1 MRERGRRGKLN
12 NLRREM
18 AMAWQ
23 QWRAEPVS
31 ATASCV
37 HRFAA
42 LCLVTSW

>member
-37 HRFAA
+37 HQACSPVF
-42 LCLVTSW
+42 VTSW